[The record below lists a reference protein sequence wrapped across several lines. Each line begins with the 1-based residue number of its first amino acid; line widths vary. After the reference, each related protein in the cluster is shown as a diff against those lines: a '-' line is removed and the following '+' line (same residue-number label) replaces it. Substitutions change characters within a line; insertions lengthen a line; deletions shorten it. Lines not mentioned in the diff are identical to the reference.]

1 MKQLT
6 KGFAALF
13 LATVLF
19 SPTAMLAEE
28 VYSWVDENGVQH
40 YGDMPPEKQQAE
52 TIQVEGMPVMSDD
65 AVEYKVPEKEE
76 GELSAAQQ
84 RREDLQRQ
92 RQENNAARA
101 ESKRMCDAAL
111 ATVNRIEPHRRV
123 YFTNE
128 QGETE
133 RMDDEARVAQV
144 AELRQFL
151 STNCN

>member
-19 SPTAMLAEE
+19 SPATILAEE
-28 VYSWVDENGVQH
+28 VYSWVDENGVRH
-40 YGDMPPEKQQAE
+40 YGDMPPEDQQSEAM
-52 TIQVEGMPVMSDD
+52 QVEGMPVMSDD
-65 AVEYKVPEKEE
+65 AVEFKPAEKED
-76 GELSAAQQ
+76 GELSYAQQ
-84 RREDLQRQ
+84 RREDLQNQ
-92 RQENNAARA
+92 RQESNAAKA
-101 ESKRMCDAAL
+101 ESQRLCSEAL
-111 ATVNRIEPHRRV
+111 AEVNRIEPHRRV

-144 AELRQFL
+144 AKLRQFL
-151 STNCN
+151 SANCN